1 MPLWPWPLFG
11 VVEMFCNRNAK
22 LKIISFM
29 HTFFGL
35 QRNDIHG
42 NEMIIIVTN
51 FIFSV
56 GIFTMLHHFKI
67 YACIIYKIIKCRYLE
82 FHI

>member
-1 MPLWPWPLFG
+1 
-11 VVEMFCNRNAK
+11 
-22 LKIISFM
+22 M